1 MVWNSSGVASSASTT
16 RRAST
21 AALSR
26 TGWCTIGP
34 TPGSI
39 EKGTPMP
46 YRGSMMSAYST
57 APSTP
62 KVSTGMVVT
71 CAHSSGVLVISRI
84 P

>member
-1 MVWNSSGVASSASTT
+1 MVSNSSGVASSASTI

-21 AALSR
+21 ASASR
-26 TGWCTIGP
+26 TGRWTIGP

-39 EKGTPMP
+39 ENGTPMP
-46 YRGSMMSAYST
+46 YSGSMMSAYST

-71 CAHSSGVLVISRI
+71 WAHSSGVRVISRI